1 MIHVGLE
8 RECEQFVNQVRAL
21 ASRPTKHEP
30 YQEENGISVEGPWH
44 KLYIKIFRTV
54 HKFDKHIADRYDHI
68 GGSRYLLAV
77 AGLYIDGWLTDDEV
91 ARLEE
96 APLERIKALKSM
108 YDNE

>member
-8 RECEQFVNQVRAL
+8 RECEQFVERMRVL
-21 ASRPTKHEP
+21 ANRPTEHED

-44 KLYIKIFRTV
+44 KLYIELFSEV
-54 HKFDKHIADRYDHI
+54 YKFDKHIAGRYDHI

-91 ARLEE
+91 SRLEE
-96 APLERIKALKSM
+96 IPLEHIKALKSK
-108 YDNE
+108 YDE